1 MQLTKY
7 TDFGLRVMMYLTQG
21 NGRGTPV
28 TIPEIAERFD
38 VSRNHLVKVAHFLAQ
53 QGWVTTARGKGGG
66 LRLARAPAEYR
77 LGDLVYA
84 LENQKALVNCGE
96 PVCAL
101 QGFCLLSGVLA
112 DSLKTFYD
120 ELNRHTLADLVR
132 APTGEAIVRLQL
144 VA

>member
-7 TDFGLRVMMYLTQG
+7 TDFGLRIMMYLTQG
-21 NGRGTPV
+21 HDRDTPV
-28 TIPEIAERFD
+28 TIHEIAERFD
-38 VSRNHLVKVAHFLAQ
+38 ISRNHLVKVAHFLAQ
-53 QGWVTTARGKGGG
+53 QGWVATSRGKGGG

-84 LENQKALVNCGE
+84 LENQHALVNCGE
-96 PVCAL
+96 PACAL

-112 DSLKTFYD
+112 DSLKSFYD
-120 ELNRHTLADLVR
+120 DLNRHTLADLVVT
-132 APTGEAIVRLQL
+132 PTREAIVRLHL